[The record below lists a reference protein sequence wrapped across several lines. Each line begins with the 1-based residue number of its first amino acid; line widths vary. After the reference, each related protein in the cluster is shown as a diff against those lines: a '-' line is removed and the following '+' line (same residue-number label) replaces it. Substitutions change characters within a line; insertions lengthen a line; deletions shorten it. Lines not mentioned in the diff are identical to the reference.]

1 MLNNLL
7 KQHELRRLRKMKID
21 NLTVTLKVDNG
32 DVGELLHLI
41 EELKNQQQR
50 HIDNLESIDRQIIAL
65 MKIVN
70 GIKTEVVK

>member
-1 MLNNLL
+1 
-7 KQHELRRLRKMKID
+7 MKID

-32 DVGELLHLI
+32 DVGELLNLI
-41 EELKNQQQR
+41 EELKIQQQR

>member
-1 MLNNLL
+1 
-7 KQHELRRLRKMKID
+7 MKLD

-41 EELKNQQQR
+41 EELKSQQQR

-70 GIKTEVVK
+70 GVKTEVVK

>member
-1 MLNNLL
+1 M
-7 KQHELRRLRKMKID
+7 
-21 NLTVTLKVDNG
+21 KVDNITVALKI
-32 DVGELLHLI
+32 DSNDFDDLLHLL

>member
-1 MLNNLL
+1 
-7 KQHELRRLRKMKID
+7 MKLD

-41 EELKNQQQR
+41 EELKCQQQR

-70 GIKTEVVK
+70 GVKAEVVK

>member
-1 MLNNLL
+1 
-7 KQHELRRLRKMKID
+7 MKID

-41 EELKNQQQR
+41 EELKSQQQR

>member
-1 MLNNLL
+1 
-7 KQHELRRLRKMKID
+7 MKID

-32 DVGELLHLI
+32 DVGELLNLI
-41 EELKNQQQR
+41 EELKIQQQR

-70 GIKTEVVK
+70 GVKTEVVK

>member
-1 MLNNLL
+1 
-7 KQHELRRLRKMKID
+7 MKID
-21 NLTVTLKVDNG
+21 NLTVTLKVG
-32 DVGELLHLI
+32 DVDELLNLM

>member
-1 MLNNLL
+1 
-7 KQHELRRLRKMKID
+7 MKLD

-41 EELKNQQQR
+41 EELKSQQQR

>member
-1 MLNNLL
+1 
-7 KQHELRRLRKMKID
+7 MKLD

-41 EELKNQQQR
+41 EELKTQQQR

-70 GIKTEVVK
+70 GVKAEVVK